1 MFTWVTQHFLNPAF
15 FWPGVALVSV
25 PIIIHLINRLHY
37 RRVRFAAMEFLLAS
51 EQKSRR
57 RILLEQL
64 LLLLLRMLMVL
75 LLTALIARMVLSAS
89 QLSLFQGA
97 KSHHLVLLD
106 DSGSM
111 RDRVGE
117 TAAFDEAR
125 AVIRKLVAEGA
136 NRPGTQ
142 KFTLLL
148 ASRPDQT
155 LAGLSER
162 DINDE
167 LVDEVSTR
175 LEDLTCTHQAIDIA
189 AALDAARSRLID
201 DATDIKH
208 LHVISDFRRPDWF
221 DNKAVAGVLRALDE
235 ESIAVNLVR
244 SVGETHENLALVDL
258 TGEVEVAAAGVP
270 VSFKVK
276 VANYGTREAK
286 GVRVSLAVDGRNV
299 PRNLVFETIGA
310 GATEERKFEI
320 VFDIAGPHHVQA
332 LLESDS
338 LEQDNVR
345 HLAVNVPNDNPVLII
360 DGTPGAEQGQYVADA
375 LAADQSVTGYAP
387 TGAGLDYLRQYP
399 LDGFH
404 LIYLIN
410 VPEMPADAV
419 AALEKYVADGG
430 GLAWFLGNAV
440 RPAFYNDK
448 LYKEGEGLF
457 PAPLASSIG
466 TLDRDLSQTA
476 GADIEVTEHPLFM
489 ILSGEE
495 NPFLDLVFVNDY
507 FPLDPKWLFETLPDS
522 TDVAVIAR
530 LRNRD
535 PLMLEHEYGNGRVI
549 TCLTSAGPL
558 LDQDGLPWNNW
569 ANGPAA
575 PSYAVFQLDLAKH
588 IARRDRALPRMTV
601 GEPITETFSRVLFLD
616 EVEFVSPNN
625 QVTQMR
631 AGVVDSEESE
641 DSVDEDAIRPLSATF
656 RETDDPGVY
665 AVRLTSQNRDQQ
677 ERLIAFNVPASESEL
692 AVVSDEQI
700 RAEAGDSQHLTI
712 QQAGV
717 FDWIRSDSP
726 GEDVRWLLLLLLIV
740 VGVCEQAMAYRLSY
754 HPR

>member
-1 MFTWVTQHFLNPAF
+1 MFTWVAQHFLNPAF

-25 PIIIHLINRLHY
+25 PILIHLINRLHY
-37 RRVRFAAMEFLLAS
+37 RKVRFAAMEFLLAS
-51 EQKSRR
+51 EQKNRR
-57 RILLEQL
+57 RVLLEQL
-64 LLLLLRMLMVL
+64 LLLLLRILMVL

-125 AVIRKLVAEGA
+125 AVIRKLVSEGA

-148 ASRPDQT
+148 TSRPDQT

-175 LEDLTCTHQAIDIA
+175 LEDLTCTHQAVDMA
-189 AALDAARSRLID
+189 AALEAARSRLVD

-221 DNKAVAGVLRALDE
+221 DNKAVAGALTALDE
-235 ESIAVNLVR
+235 ENVSVNLVR

-258 TGEVEVAAAGVP
+258 SGEVEVAAAGVP
-270 VSFKVK
+270 VRFKVK
-276 VANYGTREAK
+276 VANYGTREAE

-299 PRNLVFETIGA
+299 PRNLVFETIDA
-310 GATEERKFEI
+310 GGEEEREFDI
-320 VFDIAGPHHVQA
+320 VFDTAGPHHVQA

-345 HLAVNVPNDNPVLII
+345 HLAVDVPNDNPVLII
-360 DGTPGAEQGQYVADA
+360 DATPGSDQGQYVADA
-375 LAADQSVTGYAP
+375 LAADKSVTGYAP

-410 VPEMPADAV
+410 VPELPADAL
-419 AALEKYVADGG
+419 AALETYVAEGG

-448 LYKEGEGLF
+448 LYNEGAGLF
-457 PAPLASSIG
+457 PAPLANSTG
-466 TLDRDLSQTA
+466 RLERDLSQTA
-476 GADIEVTEHPLFM
+476 GPDIQVTDHPLFR
-489 ILSGEE
+489 ILAGQE

-507 FPLDPKWLFETLPDS
+507 FPLDQGWLFETLPDS
-522 TDVAVIAR
+522 TDVEVIAR
-530 LRNRD
+530 LRNRA
-535 PLMLEHEYGNGRVI
+535 PLILEHDYGQGRIV

-558 LDQDGLPWNNW
+558 QDSEGLPWNNW

-575 PSYAVFQLDLAKH
+575 PSYAVFQLDLAKY
-588 IARRDRALPRMTV
+588 IARRDRALPRKTV

-616 EVEFVSPNN
+616 QVEFVNPNN
-625 QVTQMR
+625 QVTQVR
-631 AGVVDSEESE
+631 AGTLEPHDSE
-641 DSVDEDAIRPLSATF
+641 DAAAGDEVRPLSATF

-665 AVRLTSQNRDQQ
+665 AVRMTTQNREQQ
-677 ERLIAFNVPASESEL
+677 ERWIAYNVPASESEL
-692 AVVSDEQI
+692 AVVSDDQI
-700 RAEAGDSQHLTI
+700 RAEAGDAENLTI

-726 GEDVRWLLLLLLIV
+726 GEDVRWLLLFLLVL
-740 VGVCEQAMAYRLSY
+740 VGVCEQALAYRLSY